1 MPVILHEHIQPRGEI
16 GLWRIEEPEDWFLAR
31 LSLSPA
37 ESEQLAQ
44 IRGRRRVEWL
54 AVRQLVHDMS
64 GRATRGAF
72 LKDEYGK
79 PHLEGSAYQ
88 ISISHSGRLA
98 AAIAAPCPVGID
110 IQNLVPRISHL
121 AHKFMRPVELESLQ
135 PAWRLEQIHV
145 YWGAKEA
152 LYKAYGRR
160 ALDFGSNIHI
170 HPFAFDP
177 LGGQCAGL
185 IVKEDYKAHFK
196 LHYSMIG
203 EYVLVYAVG
212 EGACG

>member
-1 MPVILHEHIQPRGEI
+1 MPVILHEHIQPQGEI

-31 LSLSPA
+31 LSLSPS

-88 ISISHSGRLA
+88 ISISHSGGLA

-121 AHKFMRPVELESLQ
+121 AHKFMRPLELESLQ
-135 PAWRLEQIHV
+135 PDWRLEQIHV

-160 ALDFGSNIHI
+160 ALDFSSNIHI
-170 HPFAFDP
+170 HPFSFDP
-177 LGGQCAGL
+177 LGGQCTGL
-185 IVKEDYKAHFK
+185 IVKEAYKAHFK

-212 EGACG
+212 EASGG